1 MRFPH
6 VFKEGKIGELLLKNR
21 VIMPAMGT
29 GLASPNGEV
38 TDQLIRYYEERA
50 KGGTGLI
57 ITEFTS
63 IDYEFG
69 KSMPNQLRIDED
81 ALIPGFEKLANVIHK
96 HDAKLFVQLQHGGRE
111 SNSAL
116 INGKQ
121 IVAPSPVTCAAI
133 GEVPRELTTA
143 EVKTIIKKF
152 IQGAIR
158 CQNANVDGIELH
170 GAHGY
175 LIAQFLNP
183 HTNLRKDEY
192 GGNFENRMRF
202 ITEIIHGIRQSCG
215 EHFPIMVRLS
225 IDEFDPQGLTVE
237 DSKVISRYLEKIG
250 VNAIHASSGN
260 YNSMDKVIETP
271 LFEQGWRVYLAEA
284 IKQVVQI
291 PVVTVGN
298 IREPKFVD
306 SIIKDGKADF
316 VSMGRAHIADPEWSK
331 KAFEGREKEIRLCIS
346 CLHCTYTPTFE
357 CSINVCAGHELEYTD
372 FEKIDEKR
380 HVVIVG
386 GGPGGVE
393 AARVL
398 SLKGYEVSL
407 FEKTSQLGGQLRL
420 VTDPV
425 YKKKMNWHC
434 EYMTNEM
441 KRLGVNVYLET
452 EATVEKIKE
461 LQPYAVILATGS
473 QPFIPKIKGYDL
485 PHVCTYEDIRRE
497 GKEYNQKRI
506 TVIGSGMICHSTTR
520 RFAEQGNFVTLI
532 EQPTRSKRKISPQ
545 TRDSLM
551 KKLEE
556 RNVNVFVDYEVS
568 EILSNW
574 VIIKDKQSGKQTEIE
589 TDLVVMAMGVEP
601 SNPLEAKLI
610 DHVQSLYV
618 IGDAAGYSSLADATH
633 QGFKTAYFLQ

>member
-1 MRFPH
+1 MRFSH
-6 VFKEGKIGELLLKNR
+6 VFKEGKIGDLLLKNR
-21 VIMPAMGT
+21 VVMPGMGT

-50 KGGTGLI
+50 KGGTGLL

-81 ALIPGFEKLANVIHK
+81 TFIPGFQRLANTIHK

-111 SNSAL
+111 SNSLL

-133 GEVPRELTTA
+133 GEEPRELTTT
-143 EVKTIIKKF
+143 EVKTIIQQF

-158 CQNANVDGIELH
+158 CQKAAVDGVELH

-202 ITEIIHGIRQSCG
+202 ITEIIHGIKQACG
-215 EHFPIMVRLS
+215 KHFPIMIRLS

-237 DSKVISRYLEKIG
+237 DSKEISRYLEKIG
-250 VNAIHASSGN
+250 VDAIHASSGN
-260 YNSMDKVIETP
+260 YNSMDKVIESP
-271 LFEQGWRVYLAEA
+271 LFEQGWRVYLGEE

-291 PVVTVGN
+291 PVVAVGN
-298 IREPKFVD
+298 IREPKYVD
-306 SIIKDGKADF
+306 SIIGDGKADF
-316 VSMGRAHIADPEWSK
+316 VAMGRTHIADPEWSK

-346 CLHCTYTPTFE
+346 CLHCTYTSPLE
-357 CSINVCAGHELEYTD
+357 CSINVRAGHELEYTD
-372 FEKIDEKR
+372 FKKINEKR

-398 SLKGYEVSL
+398 SLKGYDVSL
-407 FEKTSQLGGQLRL
+407 FEKADQLGGQLRL
-420 VTDPV
+420 VSDPV

-441 KRLGVNVYLET
+441 KRLGVNVYLQT

-473 QPFIPKIKGYDL
+473 QPFIPKFEGYDL
-485 PHVCTYEDIRRE
+485 PHVCSYEDIRRE
-497 GKEYNQKRI
+497 GKEFSHRQI
-506 TVIGSGMICHSTTR
+506 TVIGSGMICHSTAR
-520 RFAEQGNFVTLI
+520 RFAEQGNYVTWI

-545 TRDSLM
+545 TRASLM

-556 RNVNVFVDYEVS
+556 RNVNVITDHEVS
-568 EILSNW
+568 KILSKSI
-574 VIIKDKQSGKQTEIE
+574 IIKDKNSGEQTEIV

-610 DHVQSLYV
+610 DHVQNLHV

-633 QGFKTAYFLQ
+633 QGFKTAYSLQ